1 MIRLVS
7 RGGMARRGEER
18 RERELWHLVC
28 NLSYAAGQEREKYSS
43 NNENE
48 KGLEVEKVHFKEIS
62 LA

>member
-1 MIRLVS
+1 
-7 RGGMARRGEER
+7 MARRGEER

-48 KGLEVEKVHFKEIS
+48 KGLEGEGALQRDIAS
-62 LA
+62 LIERYFIC

>member
-1 MIRLVS
+1 
-7 RGGMARRGEER
+7 MARRGEER